1 MKHIIRSGYVMSRG
15 AKKITVKATAG
26 RKSYTY
32 MRKPGFTRVKP
43 VPAYDVGAIGKGP
56 KLIGKL
62 KKGMLTS
69 YGYHPV
75 EAKTN
80 RHKSLSKAISKGK
93 EVPLTV
99 FRRLQAIGT
108 LTKRTLPRASRI
120 YRADAKWIR
129 AKYASKF
136 KTSLTK

>member
-1 MKHIIRSGYVMSRG
+1 MRHIIRSGYTVSRT
-15 AKKITVKATAG
+15 AKRISVKAIPG

-32 MRKPGFTRVKP
+32 MRKAGFTRVKP
-43 VPAYDVGAIGKGP
+43 VPTYDVGAIGKGP
-56 KLIGKL
+56 KLIGRL

-80 RHKSLSKAISKGK
+80 RYKALSKAISKGK
-93 EVPLTV
+93 EAPLSV

-120 YRADAKWIR
+120 YKADAKWVR
-129 AKYASKF
+129 DKYAAGFKSK
-136 KTSLTK
+136 SC

>member
-1 MKHIIRSGYVMSRG
+1 MKHIIRSGYTVRRG
-15 AKKITVKATAG
+15 PKKITVKATAT

-43 VPAYDVGAIGKGP
+43 VPIPDVGAAGKGP

-62 KKGMLTS
+62 KKGMLTQ

-80 RHKSLSKAISKGK
+80 RHKSLSKAISKGR
-93 EVPLTV
+93 EAPLAV

-120 YRADAKWIR
+120 YKADAKWIR
-129 AKYASKF
+129 SKF
-136 KTSLTK
+136 ARSFKTLIKK

>member
-1 MKHIIRSGYVMSRG
+1 MTHIIRSGYTVHR
-15 AKKITVKATAG
+15 APKKITVKARAG

-32 MRKPGFTRVKP
+32 MRKAGFTRVKP
-43 VPAYDVGAIGKGP
+43 VPTYDVGA
-56 KLIGKL
+56 IGKL

-80 RHKSLSKAISKGK
+80 RYKALSKAISKGK
-93 EVPLTV
+93 EAPLAV

-120 YRADAKWIR
+120 YKSDAKWIR
-129 AKYASKF
+129 SKFASKF
-136 KTSLTK
+136 KTSLSK